1 MISMIAAHGLNRV
14 IGKDGEMPWH
24 LPEDLK
30 YFKNTT
36 TGKTLLM
43 GRKTFEAMNGPLK
56 NRRNV
61 VLTSNKKWS
70 HEGAEVVYSLEDGLA
85 KLSEE
90 DEGFVIGGGE
100 IYKAALEYA
109 DRLYITLI
117 HETFEGDAHFPE
129 YDLKKWKEVS
139 REKGLKNEKNP
150 YDYEFIIYDRK

>member
-1 MISMIAAHGLNRV
+1 MISMIAAHGSNRV

-56 NRRNV
+56 NRRNI
-61 VLTSNKKWS
+61 VLTSNQDWS
-70 HEGAEVVYSLEDGLA
+70 HEGAEVVCSLEDGLA
-85 KLSEE
+85 KLNEE

-100 IYKAALEYA
+100 IYKAALKHA

-117 HETFEGDAHFPE
+117 HETFDGDAYFPE
-129 YDLKKWKEVS
+129 YSTDEWTEIS
-139 REKGLKNEKNP
+139 REKGIKNEKNP
-150 YDYEFIIYDRK
+150 YDYEFIIFDRK